1 MADPFYELK
10 VDIEE
15 TLQDLKTKMLRFH
28 GLQSGNVERKAL
40 SSQIDA
46 GCQSLSWQVR
56 GNFAMH
62 ASNLPFRLTIH
73 CNLQYLKLKELD
85 SAVDRASEDPSRYN
99 LTNEELGTRRK
110 WIEMTRRQIESLQE
124 AIKGAAAAPPPPRG
138 AGFYDE
144 SLSEERVR
152 EANNRFVGSEL
163 ERQALIT
170 RQQDHQ
176 LDEIEM
182 AVGRIGQMGRTIG
195 EELESQQ
202 RILNAL
208 DEEMDTTQTRLK
220 ATILKINEIIRK
232 SGGCSQLCVILVLL
246 GVVIFLGF
254 FLFS

>member
-1 MADPFYELK
+1 M
-10 VDIEE
+10 
-15 TLQDLKTKMLRFH
+15 TK
-28 GLQSGNVERKAL
+28 
-40 SSQIDA
+40 
-46 GCQSLSWQVR
+46 
-56 GNFAMH
+56 
-62 ASNLPFRLTIH
+62 
-73 CNLQYLKLKELD
+73 
-85 SAVDRASEDPSRYN
+85 
-99 LTNEELGTRRK
+99 
-110 WIEMTRRQIESLQE
+110 RQIESLQE
-124 AIKGAAAAPPPPRG
+124 AIKGAASAPPPPRSS
-138 AGFYDE
+138 GFYDE

-152 EANNRFVGSEL
+152 ESNNRFVGSEM

-208 DEEMDTTQTRLK
+208 DEDMDTTQTRLK
-220 ATILKINEIIRK
+220 ATIKKINDIIRK

-246 GVVIFLGF
+246 GVIIILGY

>member
-1 MADPFYELK
+1 M
-10 VDIEE
+10 
-15 TLQDLKTKMLRFH
+15 Q
-28 GLQSGNVERKAL
+28 
-40 SSQIDA
+40 
-46 GCQSLSWQVR
+46 
-56 GNFAMH
+56 
-62 ASNLPFRLTIH
+62 
-73 CNLQYLKLKELD
+73 LKELD
-85 SAVDRASEDPSRYN
+85 SAVERASEEPARYN
-99 LTNEELGTRRK
+99 LTNEELSTRRR
-110 WIEMTRRQIESLQE
+110 WIEMTRRQIEALQE
-124 AIKGAAAAPPPPRG
+124 GIKKASAAPPPPRG
-138 AGFYDE
+138 AGFYDD

-182 AVGRIGQMGRTIG
+182 GVLRIGQMGRTIG

-208 DEEMDTTQTRLK
+208 DDELDTTQTRLK
-220 ATILKINEIIRK
+220 ATIKKINEIIRK

-246 GVVIFLGF
+246 GVVIFLGY